1 LKADG
6 MTIQIIS
13 EQIKV
18 IQTKWK
24 NIVSSRPGEDAAV
37 KNFFGQA
44 ANYSVL
50 SSQIDRWQEQ
60 ITRLSA
66 KPRVSQSLPK
76 GLIISTARCLSSV
89 SRSLDSVGNGVE
101 WIFLSGG
108 FGQSFLLADYLI
120 NELVKDSSREQV
132 QILDEAKNRLSSDL
146 KSMQDGAGIA
156 KNLND
161 SWPKIK
167 EQLEQLETS
176 SESSTEILDNLSKI
190 VDKAKLSVEEHA
202 EKATESITEESN
214 NIVAAKAEFDKTL
227 ASTREGFE
235 DAENLKLSAASL
247 LADITKKSLDAAKG
261 LVEANEA
268 LENATKQQ
276 NTTRDRLTLALRDAQ
291 MEGLAGSFTRM
302 AEKTEISITKAQ
314 RRFDVAL
321 IYLMIVGVLALW
333 FEINYGF
340 AKTAEEFSFRL
351 VRMLSLA
358 TPGIWIAWI
367 ASRKVSALNRV
378 FTDYQYK
385 SASALAYESYRQ
397 TVTDAGDDQLKQ
409 QLLSFAIRSFGEN
422 PTHYY
427 DSAKNESSSP
437 FESLLDRVPFLGKSK
452 PESPKTTPP

>member
-1 LKADG
+1 

-13 EQIKV
+13 EQINV

-24 NIVSSRPGEDAAV
+24 GVVSSRPGEDAAV

-44 ANYSVL
+44 TSYSVI
-50 SSQIDRWQEQ
+50 SSQIDRWHEQ

-89 SRSLDSVGNGVE
+89 SRSLDSIGNGVE

-146 KSMQDGAGIA
+146 KSLQDGAEIA

-161 SWPKIK
+161 SWPKVQG
-167 EQLEQLETS
+167 QLEQLDTS
-176 SESSTEILDNLSKI
+176 SESFTKILDNLSKI
-190 VDKAKLSVEEHA
+190 VDKAKLSVEQHA

-214 NIVAAKAEFDKTL
+214 NIVEAKAEFDKTL

-235 DAENLKLSAASL
+235 DAKNLKLSATTL
-247 LADITKKSLDAAKG
+247 LADITKKSLDAARG
-261 LVEANEA
+261 LFEANEA

-276 NTTRDRLTLALRDAQ
+276 NATRDRLTLALRDAQ

-302 AEKTEISITKAQ
+302 AEKTELSVNKAQ
-314 RRFDVAL
+314 RRFDIAL
-321 IYLMIVGVLALW
+321 VYLMIIGGLALW

-452 PESPKTTPP
+452 SESPKTNPP